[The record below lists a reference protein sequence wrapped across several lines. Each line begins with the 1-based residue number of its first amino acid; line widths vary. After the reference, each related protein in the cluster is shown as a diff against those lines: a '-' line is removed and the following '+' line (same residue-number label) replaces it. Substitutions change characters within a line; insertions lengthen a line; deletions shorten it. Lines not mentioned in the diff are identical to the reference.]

1 MTVQRLT
8 RRTNLRKNS
17 LDLDKIFSNPTYDA
31 EGKVVLPTGGA
42 TDISSLSDVTATTFQ
57 NGELLKF
64 NGSAWINT
72 TIEVADLSDSNTIA
86 LLDSPVL
93 TGTPE
98 APTPSTLD
106 SSDKLATTQ
115 FVQDA
120 IASSGTNALTYQGSV
135 SVSNFATTLQ
145 NAVKGSFYKIS
156 TGGTASDGRVY
167 ASGDS
172 VIVNADMSGTFA
184 DSKLDKIDNVDPETS
199 DEIIGS
205 HPAQNYTAQNTDS
218 LTTHLDGIDSALASK
233 LDATLVNPAVGE
245 FLIYSGS
252 VWVNSVAAS
261 THLSDSSDLAR
272 LASPA
277 FTGTPTAPTATAGTN
292 TTQVATTEFVTT
304 AVSGAATGIT
314 ELVQDTTPQLGGSL
328 DVNGNSITSN
338 ANGNVVIDPN
348 GTGTVTLGSDL
359 VPDLTDSHT
368 IGSETSRFVTAHT
381 DINGAIRFKA
391 KNDQGGQITKGQAV
405 YIKGVS
411 GTIPTVGLAQ
421 ANSASTMPAF
431 GLALETANDQA
442 EIQIVTFGNLSNYD
456 TTTYNLAANQTIYVS
471 DTVAGGLTN
480 TPPSGESNLI
490 QNIGRVVR
498 ANGSS
503 GIVKVGGAGRSNATP
518 NLDDGKIFL
527 GDSNNQ
533 AVSTALSSINLSSFN
548 DDLNTSYQPLD
559 AGLTSISGLTTSA
572 DKLIYTTGP
581 DTYAIADL
589 TPAGRALLD
598 DADASAQRTTL
609 GLGTAATSAS
619 TDFLASTATIDD
631 LSDVAVT
638 SITDGQVLIYNSTSG
653 DWENSDLP
661 TSQSNPN
668 IYVTTST
675 TYAPSASDVPNLIV
689 WYGASN
695 TTTFL
700 LDLPDILN
708 VLSGT
713 GATGS
718 VVESF
723 TMWVG
728 RGQAGDI
735 KLTQTQAA
743 NGIEV
748 LGGSGISYTS
758 PVTISPNGQW
768 VKIVGWKTSS
778 SNARYLVQDPSAAIP
793 VNSVNSLTGTIVLDS
808 DDLLANR
815 TGTNYTAATSD
826 TITTHLGAIDTALGL
841 KAGTT
846 QATETTAGIIE
857 IATNAE
863 AGAGTATDKA
873 LVPSNVSSLS
883 LASSQVSGLAT
894 VATSGAYSD
903 LSGTP
908 TLGTAAS
915 FDVGTTASDVV
926 QLDASARLP
935 AVDGSQLTNLPS
947 GGISNLIEDTSPQLG
962 GDLDINNKKIIGN
975 LIPTSTNRTLG
986 STTANGQWGGLYLK
1000 ENSKIYWGTD
1010 QDVELIHS
1018 PDKGLIL
1025 DLSVTDGTGEP
1036 EFHLKSQNG
1045 GNNGPNLA
1053 LNTESASPAVDDIVG
1068 NIIFKGEDSSLG
1080 LEQEYGRISGIITD
1094 PTSGSETGRISIMPY
1109 GAYANGRQGLHVHTA
1124 LANKADV
1131 VVNHDA
1137 GTYGLRLGVGTTT
1150 ATLVTTSANELNLL
1164 DGDTTVGS
1172 SVTITDT
1179 DGIILNDGGVTK
1191 LVPALDLKTY
1201 AASSGG
1207 ISNVVEDTTPQLGGD
1222 LDLNGNDIITTSN
1235 ANLDLA
1241 PDGTGVVNILGNTT
1255 GGNNQG
1261 AIRLNC
1267 EQNSHHVTI
1276 KSPTHT
1282 ALSTGGSYSL
1292 TLPANDGNTNDVL
1305 QTDGSGVLSWV
1316 AQSGGG
1322 GGTSYT
1328 YSAISATTTAQAWY
1342 HYSVDTSGGAVTLN
1356 LPALS
1361 SVTDGDEIRVKL
1373 RVAGNDLTI
1382 DANSTETIDG
1392 QQTQT
1397 LSVATSAITLVA
1409 GSTEWE
1415 IV

>member
-17 LDLDKIFSNPTYDA
+17 LDLDKIFSNATYDA
-31 EGKVVLPTGGA
+31 EGKVILPTGGA

-57 NGELLKF
+57 SGELLKF
-64 NGSAWINT
+64 NGAAWINT

-98 APTPSTLD
+98 APTQSTLD

-135 SVSNFATTLQ
+135 SVANFATTLQ

-172 VIVNADMSGTFA
+172 VIVNADMGGTFA

-205 HPAQNYTAQNTDS
+205 HPAQNYTALNTDS
-218 LTTHLDGIDSALASK
+218 LTTHLDGIDSALGSK

-252 VWVNSVAAS
+252 VWVNSTVAS

-338 ANGNVVIDPN
+338 TNGNVVIDPN
-348 GTGTVTLGSDL
+348 GTGIVTLGSDL
-359 VPDLTDSHT
+359 IPDATDSHT
-368 IGSETSRFVTAHT
+368 IGTESARFVTAHT

-411 GTIPTVGLAQ
+411 GTVPTVGLAQ

-442 EIQIVTFGNLSNYD
+442 EVQVVTFGNLSNYD
-456 TTTYNLAANQTIYVS
+456 TTTYNLTANQTIYVS
-471 DTVAGGLTN
+471 DTIPGGLTN
-480 TPPSGESNLI
+480 TAPSGESNLI

-518 NLDDGKIFL
+518 NLDNGKIFL

-533 AVSTALSSINLSSFN
+533 AISTALSSINLSSFN

-559 AGLTSISGLTTSA
+559 AGLTSISSLTTSA

-589 TPAGRALLD
+589 TAAGRALLD

-619 TDFLASTATIDD
+619 TDFLASTATIND
-631 LSDVAVT
+631 LSDVTFTNLAN
-638 SITDGQVLIYNSTSG
+638 GEVLTYNSTSG
-653 DWENSDLP
+653 DWENATLATP
-661 TSQSNPN
+661 ESNPN
-668 IYVTTST
+668 IYVSTST
-675 TYAPSASDVPNLIV
+675 TYAPSVTDAPNLLV
-689 WYGASN
+689 WYGGSN
-695 TTTFL
+695 TTTFTVT
-700 LDLPDILN
+700 LPDILS
-708 VLSGT
+708 VLTGT
-713 GATGS
+713 GAVDS

-728 RGQAGDI
+728 RGYDGDI
-735 KLTQTQAA
+735 TLSST
-743 NGIEV
+743 NGIDG
-748 LGGSGISYTS
+748 LGGTISYASTLTV
-758 PVTISPNGQW
+758 PAGTW

-778 SNARYLVQDPSAAIP
+778 NNARYLVEVPYEAP
-793 VNSVNSLTGTIVLDS
+793 VDSVNGAVGTVILGADDIISGLTPSNYGAGSTESVKNH
-808 DDLLANR
+808 LA
-815 TGTNYTAATSD
+815 
-826 TITTHLGAIDTALGL
+826 AIDTALGS
-841 KAGTT
+841 AGAS
-846 QATETTAGIIE
+846 QASETTAGIIE

-883 LASSQVSGLAT
+883 LTSSQVAGLAT

-908 TLGTAAS
+908 SLGTAAS

-947 GGISNLIEDTSPQLG
+947 GGISNLVEDTSPQLG
-962 GDLDINNKKIIGN
+962 GDLDPNGN
-975 LIPTSTNRTLG
+975 AISGALLPATANTHALG
-986 STTANGQWGGLYLK
+986 SAAAEWSDLFLGDGAVINFG
-1000 ENSKIYWGTD
+1000 ND
-1010 QDVELIHS
+1010 QDIQLSHD
-1018 PDKGLIL
+1018 PDRGLIL
-1025 DLSVTDGTGEP
+1025 QRAPGSAFYPRLVLQNQDSGTLSYGELMFESLSTTP
-1036 EFHLKSQNG
+1036 ANNDFISRILARGKNSANG
-1045 GNNGPNLA
+1045 GFDYSKIVTRIGDVTSG
-1053 LNTESASPAVDDIVG
+1053 TEA
-1068 NIIFKGEDSSLG
+1068 
-1080 LEQEYGRISGIITD
+1080 GRILFQVSTGGTVAGNSGT
-1094 PTSGSETGRISIMPY
+1094 
-1109 GAYANGRQGLHVHTA
+1109 TA
-1124 LANKADV
+1124 LELYGDSAGEMTVKIAD
-1131 VVNHDA
+1131 HDGLNSGLML
-1137 GTYGLRLGVGTTT
+1137 GT
-1150 ATLVTTSANELNLL
+1150 TLVTSTAAELNLL
-1164 DGDTTVGS
+1164 DGGTPVGAS
-1172 SVTITDT
+1172 ISVKDT
-1179 DGIILNDGGVTK
+1179 DGFIINDDGITK
-1191 LVPALDLKTY
+1191 LVPLSDLQTY
-1201 AASSGG
+1201 IDS
-1207 ISNVVEDTTPQLGGD
+1207 VLVEDTTPQLGGN
-1222 LDLNGNDIITTSN
+1222 LDLNGNDIVTTSN
-1235 ANLDLA
+1235 ANLELA

-1282 ALSTGGSYSL
+1282 ALTAGGSYSL
-1292 TLPANDGNTNDVL
+1292 TLPANNGNANEVL
-1305 QTDGSGVLSWV
+1305 QTDGNGTLSWV

-1322 GGTSYT
+1322 GSAHATVTPLTLSAD
-1328 YSAISATTTAQAWY
+1328 YSISAPTAARIIY
-1342 HYSVDTSGGAVTLN
+1342 IFTSTADRVIN
-1356 LPALS
+1356 LPAAS
-1361 SVTDGDEIRVKL
+1361 SVTSGTLIDIKSVSNVTFTITPNTGDSLDTV
-1373 RVAGNDLTI
+1373 VNG
-1382 DANSTETIDG
+1382 
-1392 QQTQT
+1392 T
-1397 LSVATSAITLVA
+1397 LPLNVQFSSVTLVCDTTNDA
-1409 GSTEWE
+1409 WY